1 MAYSDQE
8 QLLRVTSAISAI
20 ATGCCLRYG
29 LFASILRQPV
39 TTINAEEDAFLY
51 YYDLLRTISL
61 STTKDMIHP
70 TRTWLIC
77 RICVP
82 EPVERYFLQ
91 GFHRWQAE
99 WIEVVSPEGIVLP
112 TDPVLLSLQM
122 IVGLTE
128 KVRDHAEYSGRA
140 RLVAQPGAVSLDRV
154 AQQYARGTMGIGTD
168 QLWAAL
174 RQWGAA
180 TLTGREGAVTWIGRG
195 GCLMWILTWV
205 RAHIGKIFLNIELW

>member
-1 MAYSDQE
+1 MAYSDHE
-8 QLLRVTSAISAI
+8 QALRVASAISAV

-39 TTINAEEDAFLY
+39 TAIDDSADAFHH
-51 YYDLLRTISL
+51 YYDLLRTINL
-61 STTKDMIHP
+61 STTEDMIHP

-77 RICVP
+77 RIGVP

-91 GFHRWQAE
+91 GFHRWHVE
-99 WIEVVSPEGIVLP
+99 WVDVVSVEGIVLP
-112 TDPVLLSLQM
+112 SDPVLMSLQT
-122 IVGLTE
+122 VTGLTE
-128 KVRDHAEYSGRA
+128 EVRDDGANSGKV

-154 AQQYARGTMGIGTD
+154 AQQYARAVTGIATD

-180 TLTGREGAVTWIGRG
+180 TLTGREG
-195 GCLMWILTWV
+195 L
-205 RAHIGKIFLNIELW
+205 